1 MSEFPV
7 HVFKDKGKYQRPGGT
22 YSYISVKTAEELEQ
36 KLSEG
41 WVKSI
46 SEVIDQA
53 KSKTFA
59 AIPVPALEKPVSEAE
74 KPVSEP
80 VLDDSAPPTRQELE
94 TKATELG
101 IKFDGRYSDKRIAGL
116 IEEALK

>member
-1 MSEFPV
+1 MTEFPALV
-7 HVFKDKGKYQRPGGT
+7 YKAKGRFQRNGGT
-22 YSYISVKTAEELEQ
+22 YDFTGVNNAEDLAKKLADGWFESLEAAINEKPVQ
-36 KLSEG
+36 S
-41 WVKSI
+41 
-46 SEVIDQA
+46 
-53 KSKTFA
+53 FA
-59 AIPVPALEKPVSEAE
+59 AIPVPELE